1 MTITFR
7 RDVLNEIL
15 KRRKP
20 FVLTGGN
27 PERFDETSR
36 GILLEKTDLTTV
48 EVTALDGHMLIH
60 LTVEVESQAE
70 TGSMVIPV
78 VKPFGRSDDYVTV
91 EEDEHYTT
99 FVTMSGRTSV
109 PKLRGTYIDWRRA
122 IPRSPETKCN
132 TIYMDPMKIK
142 RAMDGFTAGKAV
154 KIEIIDPWR
163 GGIMLRDQGGAFA
176 LILPVNP
183 SKADF

>member
-15 KRRKP
+15 ARCKP

-60 LTVEVESQAE
+60 FTIEVESQAA
-70 TGSMVIPV
+70 TGSMVMPI
-78 VKPFGRSDDYVTV
+78 VKPFGRGDVLISV

-109 PKLRGTYIDWRRA
+109 PRLKGTYIDWRRA
-122 IPRSPETKCN
+122 IPRPAETSCN
-132 TIYMDPMKIK
+132 TIYMDPKKIK
-142 RAMDGFTAGKAV
+142 RAMDAFSEGKAV
-154 KIEIIDPWR
+154 KLEIVDPWR
-163 GGIMLRDQGGAFA
+163 GGLMIRDKDGAFA

-183 SKADF
+183 TKAGF